1 MVSGLAGRFFTSEP
15 PGKPS
20 YTDMTGIK
28 VGPAPRGALGGSE
41 ATSDARAALGPQSEF
56 LQGIWLEM
64 GFILLLFDKH
74 RQHIKKQRHYFANKD
89 PSSQGYGFSSSHVW
103 M

>member
-1 MVSGLAGRFFTSEP
+1 
-15 PGKPS
+15 
-20 YTDMTGIK
+20 MTGIK

-74 RQHIKKQRHYFANKD
+74 RQHIKSRDITLPTKVHLVKAMVFPVVR
-89 PSSQGYGFSSSHVW
+89 YGCES
-103 M
+103 